1 MLDWRGTLF
10 SLASRSARS
19 PESSLAKRKYGAA
32 KKEGVYNKNAF
43 SAAPEDALAN
53 VLPKA
58 LKLSRLCLVA
68 WVRPMLWSSVIEAAR
83 PVI

>member
-19 PESSLAKRKYGAA
+19 PESGLAKRKYGAA

-53 VLPKA
+53 VLPNSVKA
-58 LKLSRLCLVA
+58 LEAMSRSLGQANALEF
-68 WVRPMLWSSVIEAAR
+68 RN
-83 PVI
+83 